1 VYEAGLVAQ
10 LTFAEPVHVSP
21 EQVEV
26 ALIVNLLMSNCASRW
41 SMYHCPASVM
51 LLAT

>member
-1 VYEAGLVAQ
+1 VAGLVAQ
-10 LTFAEPVHVSP
+10 LALAEVVQVSP

-26 ALIVNLLMSNCASRW
+26 ALTANLLMSNCASRW